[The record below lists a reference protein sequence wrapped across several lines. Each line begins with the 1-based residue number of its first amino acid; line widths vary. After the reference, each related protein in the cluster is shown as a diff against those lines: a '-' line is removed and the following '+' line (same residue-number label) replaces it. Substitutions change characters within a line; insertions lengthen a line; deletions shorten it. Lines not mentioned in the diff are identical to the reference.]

1 MFVKSFMVGWLVIS
15 CKSFVVGWP
24 IISCKSFLVG
34 WPIISCRSFT
44 VGWLLISWK
53 TDVTLKLDAL
63 LFRSCYFQYPF
74 VKPLFFSS
82 NTAPQTMKCVMHTH
96 TCSHNFLC
104 HQTHIKIF
112 SLTYTIVSYTV

>member
-1 MFVKSFMVGWLVIS
+1 MFVNKSFMVGWLVIS
-15 CKSFVVGWP
+15 CKSFVVGWL

-82 NTAPQTMKCVMHTH
+82 NTAPQTMKCVMHTQFFMPSNTH
-96 TCSHNFLC
+96 KNIQSHIYNSII
-104 HQTHIKIF
+104 HGMT
-112 SLTYTIVSYTV
+112 